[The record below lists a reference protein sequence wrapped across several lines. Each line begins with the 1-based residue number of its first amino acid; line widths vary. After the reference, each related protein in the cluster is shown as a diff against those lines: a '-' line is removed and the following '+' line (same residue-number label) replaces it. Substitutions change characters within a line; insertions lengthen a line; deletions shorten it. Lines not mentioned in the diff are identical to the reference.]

1 MPTWDY
7 NFGGVFIHANN
18 ALGNLEN
25 FQRRQVDIRN
35 DFYVCGFQLVKS
47 LDTWSRN
54 HNKIIGADFVKVT
67 VLTDVLR
74 ELAV

>member
-18 ALGNLEN
+18 ALGNLE
-25 FQRRQVDIRN
+25 IRN

-67 VLTDVLR
+67 VLTDILR
-74 ELAV
+74 EFAV